1 MLRQFK
7 LGLTLAG
14 LAIVGALT
22 FGVAT
27 KNSNGILNN
36 SRSVVSADV
45 PVGNAAIQVGSNKI
59 LTQVGQTISVPVT
72 LELGQERAVGLDLF
86 INYDPTYLTLV
97 DADTAKEGI
106 QIKTS
111 SPFGLEVVNSVNPAI
126 GQINYSSVM
135 AAGSSPVSGTQVVA
149 TLEFK
154 AELAGQT
161 NILPKFKLGSTTDT
175 NVANANG
182 RDLLSRASGI
192 AIVINQ

>member
-1 MLRQFK
+1 MRQFK
-7 LGLTLAG
+7 LGLSLAG
-14 LAIVGALT
+14 LAIVGALA
-22 FGVAT
+22 FGAANKT
-27 KNSNGILNN
+27 AGPLEG

-45 PVGNAAIQVGSNKI
+45 PVGNAALQVGSSKI
-59 LTQVGQTISVPVT
+59 VTQVGQTVSVPVT
-72 LELGQERAVGLDLF
+72 VELGSERAVGLDL
-86 INYDPTYLTLV
+86 IVNYDPTILTLI
-97 DADTAKEGI
+97 DANSTKEGV

-111 SPFGLEVVNSVNPAI
+111 SPFGLEVVNAANPAI
-126 GQINYSSVM
+126 GQINYSSVIS
-135 AAGSSPVSGTQVVA
+135 AGNAPVTGTQVVA

-175 NVANANG
+175 NIANANG